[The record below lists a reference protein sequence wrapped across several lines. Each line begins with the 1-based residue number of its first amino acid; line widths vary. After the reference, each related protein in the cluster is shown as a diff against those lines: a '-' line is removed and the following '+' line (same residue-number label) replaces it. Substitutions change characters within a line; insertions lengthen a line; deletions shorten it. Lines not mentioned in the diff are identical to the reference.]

1 MEPGWRGPA
10 VTQSTPLGAGD
21 WEVGSLRQPPR
32 KRRGRGR
39 RGSDTPSLLSPRS
52 NMTAGESWLPPPIT
66 AAPTRKAPRGTGRC
80 GHGPKAKSGHS
91 HGPAG
96 TLSEVYYTKVR
107 THETGFDLL
116 FTVAEERFGSLPSL
130 RAQCRAAGASRGL
143 TAISPSTPSFLIF
156 PNRHST
162 PTEHSRPSLLS
173 PWHLPL
179 CLHHSAW

>member
-1 MEPGWRGPA
+1 MWNQDGGPSCHTEHPAWGWILGSGLPA
-10 VTQSTPLGAGD
+10 SAALK
-21 WEVGSLRQPPR
+21 EER
-32 KRRGRGR
+32 KRQEGLRHPIPPVPTQQRDSRGE
-39 RGSDTPSLLSPRS
+39 P
-52 NMTAGESWLPPPIT
+52 AAPPIT

-80 GHGPKAKSGHS
+80 GHSPKAKSGHS

-107 THETGFDLL
+107 TRETGFDLL

-130 RAQCRAAGASRGL
+130 PAQCRAAGASRGL